1 MGTASMALD
10 DVDSESDMNP
20 SSYHEPVMVEEVLR
34 FLLGDGNEGV
44 FMDGTLGGGG
54 HARALLDR
62 CARCSLVGVDRD
74 PQALERAKETLSPFS
89 GRYRLIHS
97 RFDHAVE
104 DAAAAEPLAGALLDL
119 GVSSHQFDADDRG
132 FTFRPGVPLDMRM
145 GEASIRDAAT
155 ILNEAEEEELL
166 HIFRA
171 YGEEPRA
178 RRLAAEVV
186 LRRDD
191 HPFAMSED
199 LVAAMGSVFS
209 REPNGKEKARIFQSL
224 RIAVNQELD
233 SLEGALPAIR
243 EALRPGGV
251 FVVISYHSLEDR
263 LVKRAFREWSRSCVC
278 PPGLPLCVCR
288 GKALGVVLTRNVAR
302 PSDIET
308 ARNPRARSARLRA
321 WKRLEA

>member
-1 MGTASMALD
+1 MALN
-10 DVDSESDMNP
+10 DVGSNADVNMP
-20 SSYHEPVMVEEVLR
+20 SYHEPVMVEEVLQ
-34 FLLGDGNEGV
+34 FLLEGGNEGV

-54 HARALLDR
+54 HAGALLER
-62 CARCSLVGVDRD
+62 CPKCFVVGVDRD
-74 PQALERAKETLSPFS
+74 EQAIARAEATLAPFS
-89 GRYRLIHS
+89 GRFRLIQS

-104 DAAAAEPLAGALLDL
+104 SAASEEPLAGALLDL
-119 GVSSHQFDADDRG
+119 GVSSHQFDADSRG

-145 GEASIRDAAT
+145 GKASPRDAAE
-155 ILNEAEEEELL
+155 ILNEAQEDELL

-186 LRRDD
+186 TRRTE
-191 HPFAMSED
+191 HPFAMSDD
-199 LVAAMGSVFS
+199 LVEAMASVFG
-209 REPNGKEKARIFQSL
+209 RPPNGKEKARIFQSL

-243 EALRPGGV
+243 DALRPGGV

-263 LVKRAFREWSRSCVC
+263 LVKRAFRDWGRSCVC
-278 PPGLPLCVCR
+278 PPRLPVCVCR
-288 GKALGVVLTRNVAR
+288 GKALGVVLTRSVAR
-302 PSDIET
+302 PGDIET

-321 WKRLEA
+321 WQRLEA